1 LAYWLEGAG
10 SGGGARLG
18 WLEDA
23 PDDSGAMIGPEG
35 VSAVGSEGDGAG
47 LELEAG
53 CVGKGLISP
62 WLREGDW

>member
-1 LAYWLEGAG
+1 
-10 SGGGARLG
+10 
-18 WLEDA
+18 
-23 PDDSGAMIGPEG
+23 MIGPEG
-35 VSAVGSEGDGAG
+35 VSAVGSEGDGAGAG